1 MSPVDESMEIEEKD
15 DVVAS
20 KLPDSTYDDDDD
32 LVRIRISKSV
42 SIGVWASLKSL
53 ILKTETNIMLVL
65 SEYCCT
71 SSSMIGR
78 DKAIQ
83 VYDYSHVELCSS
95 WFTPPPCVCCVLS
108 VVLLCVQD
116 SVLSFQRHAIKY
128 VGFDGVRTNPSSS
141 YALPVIQVRVGHLGQ
156 L

>member
-78 DKAIQ
+78 DRAIQ
-83 VYDYSHVELCSS
+83 VYYYSHVELCSS
-95 WFTPPPCVCCVLS
+95 WFTPHRACVVCC
-108 VVLLCVQD
+108 
-116 SVLSFQRHAIKY
+116 
-128 VGFDGVRTNPSSS
+128 
-141 YALPVIQVRVGHLGQ
+141 Q
-156 L
+156 LYCCAFKTLFFPFNDMQ

>member
-53 ILKTETNIMLVL
+53 I
-65 SEYCCT
+65 
-71 SSSMIGR
+71 
-78 DKAIQ
+78 
-83 VYDYSHVELCSS
+83 
-95 WFTPPPCVCCVLS
+95 
-108 VVLLCVQD
+108 
-116 SVLSFQRHAIKY
+116 
-128 VGFDGVRTNPSSS
+128 
-141 YALPVIQVRVGHLGQ
+141 
-156 L
+156 